1 MAQSSN
7 CHTDDK
13 AKSKI
18 EKNSVEYGQFTGN
31 YKNDGISGEF
41 DSLTYS
47 HSQEMLKV
55 HKVYLVILIF
65 ITLLQINMPFCN
77 K

>member
-1 MAQSSN
+1 MEFG
-7 CHTDDK
+7 K
-13 AKSKI
+13 
-18 EKNSVEYGQFTGN
+18 FTGN

-55 HKVYLVILIF
+55 YKYFLISIYICYINKYNVIIISNLFLHAHKLYTNIMGKI
-65 ITLLQINMPFCN
+65 
-77 K
+77 

>member
-1 MAQSSN
+1 MALNSN
-7 CHTDDK
+7 YRTDK

-18 EKNSVEYGQFTGN
+18 EKKSVEYGQFTGN

-55 HKVYLVILIF
+55 HNYI
-65 ITLLQINMPFCN
+65 
-77 K
+77 